1 MNPTSTTSTSKQG
14 GRLAAAA
21 SIAIIAVSVLVYQW
35 VQHQR
40 GHVRPHM
47 GAGEVLVEQTL
58 KVLETKE
65 KKRVVLV
72 TLQKPGPELKAQE
85 EAFLKK
91 MKQYPELQLKEIV
104 RIDPEDVRKYA
115 PGTGLSARRFARIV
129 ENNLKAEAIVSLVG
143 TPDPKDPAMLQ
154 LTNKVPRFVAVTRD
168 RDELPALFAKKWI
181 RAAVVPRYDFPA
193 PSPEGERELRAA
205 FDRYFQVVTTN
216 EVASLPKP

>member
-1 MNPTSTTSTSKQG
+1 MNQTLTSAAPKNTA
-14 GRLAAAA
+14 RLLGAGIFALLAIAALA
-21 SIAIIAVSVLVYQW
+21 YQW
-35 VQHQR
+35 LHHQR
-40 GHVRPHM
+40 GDVRPHL
-47 GAGEVLVEQTL
+47 GAGEMLVEQTV
-58 KVLETKE
+58 KVLESKE

-72 TLQKPGPELKAQE
+72 TVKNPGPELEAQE
-85 EAFLKK
+85 QAFLKK
-91 MKQYPELQLKEIV
+91 LKLHPELQLKEIV
-104 RIDPEDVRKYA
+104 RIDPDDARKYA

-143 TPDPKDPAMLQ
+143 TPDPKDPAMSQ

>member
-1 MNPTSTTSTSKQG
+1 MNQNLT
-14 GRLAAAA
+14 AAAPNNTA
-21 SIAIIAVSVLVYQW
+21 RLLGAGMLALLAIAVLAYQW

-40 GHVRPHM
+40 GDVRPHL
-47 GAGEVLVEQTL
+47 GAGEMLVEQTVQ
-58 KVLETKE
+58 VLQSKE
-65 KKRVVLV
+65 KKRIVLV
-72 TLQKPGPELKAQE
+72 TVQRPGPELKAQE
-85 EAFLKK
+85 EGFLKK
-91 MKQYPELQLKEIV
+91 LKQYPELQLKEII
-104 RIDPEDVRKYA
+104 RIDPEDARKYS

-193 PSPEGERELRAA
+193 PAAEDARGLRAA